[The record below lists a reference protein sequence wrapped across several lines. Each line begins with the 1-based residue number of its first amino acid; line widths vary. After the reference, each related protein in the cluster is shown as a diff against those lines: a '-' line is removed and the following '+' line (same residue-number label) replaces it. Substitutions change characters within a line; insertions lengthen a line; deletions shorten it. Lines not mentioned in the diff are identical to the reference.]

1 MPDSPLVSIIV
12 NCFNGEKFL
21 KRCLD
26 SIISQSY
33 KNWEIIFWDNLSN
46 DKSKIIL
53 NEYLKH
59 PVKYFQSDKILKLYE
74 ARNLAIKKSEG
85 KYICFLDVDDYW
97 EEDKI
102 QTQVEFLEKNRD
114 FKMVYSNYYTLD
126 QIKNKKFI
134 QNNFQ
139 LPSGAITKELLKKYT
154 LGIVTAFLRRDIF
167 DEQMFNKKY
176 EIIGD
181 FDFFVKLSKK
191 IKIGCIQ
198 RPLANYRVH
207 KENYSKKKIDLYI
220 QELREWIKLNESEF
234 SKYGISLFYQKT
246 LLFKLILKKYV
257 SLMGV

>member
-1 MPDSPLVSIIV
+1 MGD
-12 NCFNGEKFL
+12 N
-21 KRCLD
+21 
-26 SIISQSY
+26 
-33 KNWEIIFWDNLSN
+33 FWDNLSN

-102 QTQVEFLEKNRD
+102 LTQVEFLEKNRD

-134 QNNFQ
+134 QNNFR

-154 LGIVTAFLRRDIF
+154 LGIVTAFLREIF
-167 DEQMFNKKY
+167 LTNKC
-176 EIIGD
+176 
-181 FDFFVKLSKK
+181 L
-191 IKIGCIQ
+191 IKNM
-198 RPLANYRVH
+198 R
-207 KENYSKKKIDLYI
+207 
-220 QELREWIKLNESEF
+220 
-234 SKYGISLFYQKT
+234 
-246 LLFKLILKKYV
+246 LLVILIFL
-257 SLMGV
+257 